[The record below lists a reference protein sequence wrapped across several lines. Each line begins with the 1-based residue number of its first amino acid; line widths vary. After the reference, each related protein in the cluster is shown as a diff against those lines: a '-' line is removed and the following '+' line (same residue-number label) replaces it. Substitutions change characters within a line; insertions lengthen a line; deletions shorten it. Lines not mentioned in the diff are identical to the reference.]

1 MSETTKKKV
10 FLFVSEC
17 SLSYPK
23 IVQMSETT
31 KKMVFLFVSECSLS
45 YPKIVQMS
53 GITKQRMIFGLSSKK
68 NRANSFAM
76 CRKVLI
82 FAAGS

>member
-17 SLSYPK
+17 SLSYLR
-23 IVQMSETT
+23 IVQMSE
-31 KKMVFLFVSECSLS
+31 
-45 YPKIVQMS
+45 
-53 GITKQRMIFGLSSKK
+53 ITKQKNDIWTIFEKK

-82 FAAGS
+82 FAADS

>member
-17 SLSYPK
+17 SLSYLK

-31 KKMVFLFVSECSLS
+31 KKMVFLFVPECSLS
-45 YPKIVQMS
+45 YPRRVQMS
-53 GITKQRMIFGLSSKK
+53 GITKQKNDIWTIFEK

-76 CRKVLI
+76 
-82 FAAGS
+82 

>member
-17 SLSYPK
+17 SLSYLK

-31 KKMVFLFVSECSLS
+31 KKKFFLFVPECSLS
-45 YPKIVQMS
+45 YPRRVQMS
-53 GITKQRMIFGLSSKK
+53 GITKQKNDIWTIFEKK
-68 NRANSFAM
+68 RANSFAM
-76 CRKVLI
+76 
-82 FAAGS
+82 

>member
-10 FLFVSEC
+10 FLFVPEC

-31 KKMVFLFVSECSLS
+31 KKKVFLFVSACSLS
-45 YPKIVQMS
+45 YLKIVQMS
-53 GITKQRMIFGLSSKK
+53 GITKQKSDIWSIFEK

-76 CRKVLI
+76 
-82 FAAGS
+82 

>member
-23 IVQMSETT
+23 IVQMSE
-31 KKMVFLFVSECSLS
+31 
-45 YPKIVQMS
+45 
-53 GITKQRMIFGLSSKK
+53 ITKQKNDIWSIFEK

-76 CRKVLI
+76 
-82 FAAGS
+82 